1 MSFED
6 DRGFAGDLSVEDAY
20 AMLAKEE
27 NAALV
32 DVRTQPEWQFVGVPD
47 LASLGK
53 EAIFREWQTYPA
65 MQVAEDFVQGL
76 ADELQRRGRR
86 QDQSSIF
93 SPLRRALPSRRDRI
107 DERRVDALLQH
118 RRRIEGPLDGERR
131 RGATGAGERRACPG
145 RRPDSLD
152 TFIREMTRLKHCHD

>member
-47 LASLGK
+47 LAALGK

-65 MQVAEDFVQGL
+65 MQVADGL
-76 ADELQRRGRR
+76 RAGFGR
-86 QDQSSIF
+86 
-93 SPLRRALPSRRDRI
+93 
-107 DERRVDALLQH
+107 
-118 RRRIEGPLDGERR
+118 
-131 RGATGAGERRACPG
+131 
-145 RRPDSLD
+145 
-152 TFIREMTRLKHCHD
+152 